1 MQVFSFF
8 FYNGDKFVGCSSLV
22 EPTNEIKQKHPTQMS
37 LVVFWS
43 WIINFFG
50 LDMSFLLVVV
60 PRNVKNFLFV
70 CLCVL
75 AWCVASECNF
85 LFDKLVTNAGENVF
99 DGGPGT
105 MFLAS
110 RFEGWY
116 NWRQCMLAKGVSK
129 PSSPPPPKETAA
141 TFPEAVN
148 LP

>member
-1 MQVFSFF
+1 MQVFLSFSITAI
-8 FYNGDKFVGCSSLV
+8 V
-22 EPTNEIKQKHPTQMS
+22 
-37 LVVFWS
+37 
-43 WIINFFG
+43 
-50 LDMSFLLVVV
+50 LLVAAHLLNQQIKENKT
-60 PRNVKNFLFV
+60 PNLNVRCCLLKLDHQLFWIRHESSSGRRPTECQELLVCLFV

-116 NWRQCMLAKGVSK
+116 NWRQCVLAKGVSK
-129 PSSPPPPKETAA
+129 PSLQETAA

>member
-1 MQVFSFF
+1 
-8 FYNGDKFVGCSSLV
+8 
-22 EPTNEIKQKHPTQMS
+22 
-37 LVVFWS
+37 
-43 WIINFFG
+43 
-50 LDMSFLLVVV
+50 
-60 PRNVKNFLFV
+60 
-70 CLCVL
+70 
-75 AWCVASECNF
+75 

-116 NWRQCMLAKGVSK
+116 NWRQCVLAKGVSK
-129 PSSPPPPKETAA
+129 PSLQETAA